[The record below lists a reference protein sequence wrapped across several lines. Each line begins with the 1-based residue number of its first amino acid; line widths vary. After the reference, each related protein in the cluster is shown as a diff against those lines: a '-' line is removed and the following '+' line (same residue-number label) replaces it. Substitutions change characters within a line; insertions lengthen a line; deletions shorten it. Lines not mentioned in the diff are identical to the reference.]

1 MGLFRTR
8 VWVASF
14 SFPEIDVTASGRKQS
29 ISISI
34 IMCRSLI
41 SAQHA
46 YLWLVAG
53 GEGNDQGV
61 SGSVGVYGV
70 CSVMGLFS
78 LSVKAFSVSLSV
90 TCWGCLFQSRMVRGN
105 ECL

>member
-1 MGLFRTR
+1 MELFRNT

-61 SGSVGVYGV
+61 SGSVGVYEGA
-70 CSVMGLFS
+70 CSVMGLFI
-78 LSVKAFSVSLSV
+78 LSVKALCFSS
-90 TCWGCLFQSRMVRGN
+90 Q
-105 ECL
+105 